1 MQEGPLWEVSGKEGL
16 VAGSM
21 MEELSSCRVRI
32 LSGKTAGEVDRGC
45 EKATCVQAL
54 EGGRVTEAAGAGP
67 DLREAGVCRNQAP
80 SGGVLVV
87 LILLLSP
94 IKLSSWPPFLAYRP
108 HCRQY

>member
-1 MQEGPLWEVSGKEGL
+1 MQKGPLWEVSGKEGL
-16 VAGSM
+16 GAGSM

-45 EKATCVQAL
+45 EKATCAQAL
-54 EGGRVTEAAGAGP
+54 EGGRVTGAAGAGP
-67 DLREAGVCRNQAP
+67 ELGEAGVCRNQAP

-87 LILLLSP
+87 LILLISP
-94 IKLSSWPPFLAYRP
+94 IKLSSWSPFLACRP